1 MKNTDQCAERGQEA
15 GKVRKDVDP
24 AALASLVFATYQ
36 GLIGS
41 VKTSHDQD
49 AVTAG
54 LSMFLK
60 LLKRLRP

>member
-1 MKNTDQCAERGQEA
+1 MNT
-15 GKVRKDVDP
+15 
-24 AALASLVFATYQ
+24 AAVASLVFATYQ

-54 LSMFLK
+54 LSMFLD
-60 LLKRLRP
+60 LLEGLRP